1 MKKLFSV
8 LVPLLVLSACARPA
22 PDPGFNDSLKKCR
35 DNVAI
40 QEWETATTYALD
52 ALKMANSDEQKS
64 LALSYLASLDL
75 MTWRDAQ
82 AWEHAV
88 EAEKLARKCGVDSLI
103 SEALLQKGRMC
114 AYSAITETENRDD
127 EALTYF
133 REALEK
139 ARAAHTTRREVEIL
153 YNISQVYVSKNRF
166 NNPID
171 PTLYKL
177 AGDFLNQGV
186 ALAETE
192 GYSDLVAKSLQFKM
206 RYFRQAGRTDE
217 GIACCKEIL
226 ATLTEKDYL
235 MRSQVN
241 NQLVMLYALDGNADE
256 SAAAHQQ
263 YVYDIEHYMQQKA
276 DGRLQEMEARFE
288 LSSHES
294 RIRLFRTLIILLLVL
309 ALVLTGAVGQSV
321 WYSRK
326 MKQQNS
332 QLAQANHAKEQLLH
346 LVSRDF
352 TSPSFNKEIST
363 TLRGL
368 TSLSGAQI
376 RERCQAMLKDE
387 PDLADEVADYIST
400 LVGERQK
407 AASAYSLTAREM
419 EIVRFSRDGLSAA
432 EIADKMFISVHTVNN
447 HKQNI
452 YAKMG
457 VRSNSEMVAKAL
469 SEGLL

>member
-1 MKKLFSV
+1 MKKLFKA
-8 LVPLLVLSACARPA
+8 LILLLFLSSCQRPA
-22 PDPGFNDSLKKCR
+22 PDPQFNDTLQKCK
-35 DNVAI
+35 DNASI
-40 QEWETATTYALD
+40 QEWETATTYALE
-52 ALKMANSDEQKS
+52 ALKLANSDEQKS

-82 AWEHAV
+82 AWEHAL
-88 EAEKLARKCGVDSLI
+88 EAEKLARKTGVDSLL

-133 REALEK
+133 REALEL
-139 ARAAHTTRREVEIL
+139 ARAARTTRREVEIL
-153 YNISQVYVSKNRF
+153 YNISQVYVSKNRA

-177 AGDFLNQGV
+177 AGDYLNQAV

-192 GYSDLVAKSLQFKM
+192 GYSDMVAKSLHYKI
-206 RYFRQAGRTDE
+206 RYFRQAGRTHE
-217 GIACCKEIL
+217 GIACCKDIL
-226 ATLTEKDYL
+226 STLSERDYL

-241 NQLVMLYALDGNADE
+241 NQLVMLYALEGNADE

-294 RIRLFRTLIILLLVL
+294 RIRLFRTLIILLIVL
-309 ALVLTGAVGQSV
+309 ALVLAGAVGQSV

-326 MKQQNS
+326 VKRQNK
-332 QLAQANHAKEQLLH
+332 QLADANHAKEQLLH

-376 RERCQAMLKDE
+376 RERCKAMLKDE

-419 EIVRFSRDGLSAA
+419 EIVRYSRDGLSAA